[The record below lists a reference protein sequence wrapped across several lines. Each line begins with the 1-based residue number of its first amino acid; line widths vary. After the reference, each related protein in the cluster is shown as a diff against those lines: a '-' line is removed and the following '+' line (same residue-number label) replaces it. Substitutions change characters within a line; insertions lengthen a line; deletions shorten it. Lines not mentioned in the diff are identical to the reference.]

1 MLNSTSFNV
10 MSIRDF
16 AKSIKKPASTIY
28 EWRRAKKIPENCFKL
43 IGKSIF
49 VRVSEM
55 MDFLN
60 S

>member
-1 MLNSTSFNV
+1 MSTLVNFNI

-16 AKSIKKPASTIY
+16 AKSINKPKSTIY
-28 EWRRAKKIPENCFKL
+28 GWRRDKSIPEKCFKMV
-43 IGKSIF
+43 GKSIF

-55 MDFLN
+55 TDFLN